1 MSTLCFDERNNNNF
15 NSFNKK
21 TFEINSSC
29 NNYFSSDTFCNQ
41 LTINDTCNGIK
52 NNSSTKMYS
61 KDYVEELKRLFNKE
75 KSELEYKIN
84 LLQGNIDNIKGTFQE
99 QINNFHNSNQI
110 NLEKNKLC
118 LEHNLK
124 LKKNDEDC
132 IDKKIN
138 QLIEENQN
146 LEKQNNL
153 LKSSLEEQEKLKNE
167 NNNRYNL
174 QIKNLMDEVNK
185 LKNSMEESK
194 LNLKNTSNES
204 LNNINHEIQLM
215 NQKFSLEYKEK
226 KKRIKRKK
234 IKT

>member
-1 MSTLCFDERNNNNF
+1 MSSLCFDERNNNNF

-21 TFEINSSC
+21 TFEINSS
-29 NNYFSSDTFCNQ
+29 NNNNFSSENLCNQ

-52 NNSSTKMYS
+52 NNTSMKMYS

-75 KSELEYKIN
+75 KGELEYKIN
-84 LLQGNIDNIKGTFQE
+84 LLQGNIDNIKSTFQE
-99 QINNFHNSNQI
+99 QINNFHNGYQI

-118 LEHNLK
+118 LEHNLN

-185 LKNSMEESK
+185 LKNSMEQSK
-194 LNLKNTSNES
+194 LNLNNTSNES
-204 LNNINHEIQLM
+204 LKNINKEIQLM
-215 NQKFSLEYKEK
+215 NQKFTMEYEEK
-226 KKRIKRKK
+226 KKE
-234 IKT
+234 